1 MFFLVFDSSTVA
13 AERSLEKGRATVQ
26 SLDNPEIRTEGRTFL
41 VRGPYQ
47 WQRTS
52 ENPRALHG
60 LPIERRALP

>member
-1 MFFLVFDSSTVA
+1 MFFLVFDSSTLI
-13 AERSLEKGRATVQ
+13 AERSSEKGRATVQ
-26 SLDNPEIRTEGRTFL
+26 SLDNPEIRTEGGTFL

-60 LPIERRALP
+60 LPMQRRAFP